1 MKKMFIVLSV
11 LFSVLAVPVSAV
23 ESPAPVVVPT
33 PVVTPT
39 TTPEVTPTP
48 TPVVASPTPVVASP
62 TPVVNSKPVV
72 IIDSYFDTR
81 VTNTTIVCIATD
93 KCVNTAKPSARVSD
107 AVNHGTAMA
116 EVARRN
122 NPNVPLVLLRSATVN
137 NKGAVAI
144 LNGND
149 FLAALKWVDANS
161 SNVSGVSFSYN
172 LSGNMSK
179 PGDCKLSPTGLVN
192 IKIVD
197 PAIRATVASLK
208 NKGIPVFVSTGND
221 SNRKP
226 VAYPACITDTVS
238 VSTFPIGNHDQNTDH
253 FGVLPE
259 GKWNYQSV
267 SFGSIPQTTSSATI
281 AVATQWQKGL
291 TVTDKI
297 VNVLQ

>member
-39 TTPEVTPTP
+39 TTPEVTPT
-48 TPVVASPTPVVASP
+48 PTPVVASP

-122 NPNVPLVLLRSATVN
+122 NPSVPLVLLRSANVDK
-137 NKGAVAI
+137 KGAVGI

-161 SNVSGVSFSYN
+161 SNVSAVSFSYG
-172 LSGNMSK
+172 LSGNMTK

-197 PAIRATVASLK
+197 PAIRSTVASLK

-238 VSTFPIGNHDQNTDH
+238 VSTFPVGNHDANTDY
-253 FGVLPE
+253 FGVLPT
-259 GKWNYQSV
+259 GKFNYGSV
-267 SFGSIPQTTSSATI
+267 LFGLIPQTTSSANV

-291 TVTDKI
+291 TVTDKL
-297 VNVLQ
+297 VLVSE

>member
-39 TTPEVTPTP
+39 TTPEVTPT
-48 TPVVASPTPVVASP
+48 PTPVVASP

-122 NPNVPLVLLRSATVN
+122 NPIVPLVLLRSANVDK
-137 NKGAVAI
+137 KGVVGI

-149 FLAALKWVDANS
+149 FLTALKWVDANS
-161 SNVSGVSFSYN
+161 STVSAVSFSYN

-179 PGDCKLSPTGLVN
+179 PGDCKLSPTGLVD
-192 IKIVD
+192 IYKAD
-197 PAIRATVASLK
+197 PAIRATIVNLK

-221 SNRKP
+221 SNKKP
-226 VAYPACITDTVS
+226 VNYPACITDAVS
-238 VSTFPIGNHDQNTDH
+238 VSTFPVGNYDKNTDY

-259 GKWNYQSV
+259 GKWNYQSA

-291 TVTDKI
+291 TVTDKM

>member
-11 LFSVLAVPVSAV
+11 LFSVLAVPVNAV
-23 ESPAPVVVPT
+23 ESPTPVVVPT
-33 PVVTPT
+33 PV
-39 TTPEVTPTP
+39 VTPTP
-48 TPVVASPTPVVASP
+48 TPVVASPTPVVVP
-62 TPVVNSKPVV
+62 TPVVTPTPTPAVNTKPIV

-81 VTNTTIVCIATD
+81 VANTTIVCIATD
-93 KCVNTAKPSARVSD
+93 KCVNTPKPSKRVSD
-107 AVNHGTAMA
+107 PVNHGMAMV

-122 NPNVPLVLLRSATVN
+122 NPEVPLVLLRSATVS
-137 NKGAVAI
+137 NKGAVGI

-161 SNVSGVSFSYN
+161 SNVSAVSFSYG
-172 LSGNMSK
+172 LSGNMTK
-179 PGDCKLSPTGLVN
+179 PGECKLSPTGLVN

-197 PAIRATVASLK
+197 PAIRSTVTSLK

-238 VSTFPIGNHDQNTDH
+238 VSTFPVGNHDKNTDY

-259 GKWNYQSV
+259 GKWNYTSTL
-267 SFGSIPQTTSSATI
+267 FGSIPQTTSSANI

-291 TVTDKI
+291 IVTDKI
-297 VNVLQ
+297 VKVTE

>member
-48 TPVVASPTPVVASP
+48 TPIVASP
-62 TPVVNSKPVV
+62 TPVVNGKPVV

-107 AVNHGTAMA
+107 PVNHGTAMA

-122 NPNVPLVLLRSATVN
+122 NPNVPLILLRSATVN

-161 SNVSGVSFSYN
+161 SNVSAVSFSYG
-172 LSGNMSK
+172 LSGNMTK
-179 PGDCKLSPTGLVN
+179 RGDCKLSPTGLVN

-197 PAIRATVASLK
+197 PAIRSTVASLK

-238 VSTFPIGNHDQNTDH
+238 VSTFPVGNHDANTDY

-259 GKWNYQSV
+259 GKFNYGSV
-267 SFGSIPQTTSSATI
+267 LFGLIPQTTSSANV
-281 AVATQWQKGL
+281 AVATQWQKGF

-297 VNVLQ
+297 VKVAE

>member
-11 LFSVLAVPVSAV
+11 LFSVLAVPVNAV

-39 TTPEVTPTP
+39 PTPIITPTP
-48 TPVVASPTPVVASP
+48 TPVVASPTPVVN
-62 TPVVNSKPVV
+62 TKPVV

-81 VTNTTIVCIATD
+81 VANTTIVCIATD

-107 AVNHGTAMA
+107 PVNHGMAMA

-122 NPNVPLVLLRSATVN
+122 NPNVPLVLLRSANVDK
-137 NKGAVAI
+137 KGAVGI

-149 FLAALKWVDANS
+149 FLAALKWADTNS
-161 SNVSGVSFSYN
+161 STISAVSFSYG
-172 LSGNMSK
+172 LSGNMTK
-179 PGDCKLSPTGLVN
+179 PGECKLSPTGLVN
-192 IKIVD
+192 ISVTD
-197 PAIRATVASLK
+197 PAIRSTVASLK

-221 SNRKP
+221 SNKKP

-238 VSTFPIGNHDQNTDH
+238 VSTFPVGNHDKNTDY

-259 GKWNYQSV
+259 GKWNYTSTL
-267 SFGSIPQTTSSATI
+267 FGLIPQTTSSANI

-291 TVTDKI
+291 TVTDKM

>member
-1 MKKMFIVLSV
+1 MKKMLVVLSV
-11 LFSVLAVPVSAV
+11 LFSVLSVPVSAV
-23 ESPAPVVVPT
+23 ESPAPVVVST

-39 TTPEVTPTP
+39 TTPEVIPT
-48 TPVVASPTPVVASP
+48 PTPVVASP
-62 TPVVNSKPVV
+62 TPVVNSKPIV

-93 KCVNTAKPSARVSD
+93 KCVNAAKPSARVSD

-122 NPNVPLVLLRSATVN
+122 NPEVPLVLLRSATVN
-137 NKGAVAI
+137 NKGAVGT

-161 SNVSGVSFSYN
+161 STVSAVSFSYN

-179 PGDCKLSPTGLVN
+179 PGECKLSPTGLVN
-192 IKIVD
+192 IKVVD
-197 PAIRATVASLK
+197 PQIRTTVASLK
-208 NKGIPVFVSTGND
+208 SKGIPVFISTGND

-226 VAYPACITDTVS
+226 VNYPACITDTVS
-238 VSTFPIGNHDQNTDH
+238 VSTFPVGNHDANTDY

-259 GKWNYQSV
+259 GKWNYQSA

-291 TVTDKI
+291 TVTDKR
-297 VNVLQ
+297 VLVSE

>member
-11 LFSVLAVPVSAV
+11 LFSVLAVPVNAV
-23 ESPAPVVVPT
+23 ESPTPVVVPT

-39 TTPEVTPTP
+39 PTPIVESPTPVVVPTPVVTPTP
-48 TPVVASPTPVVASP
+48 TPA
-62 TPVVNSKPVV
+62 VNTKPIV

-81 VTNTTIVCIATD
+81 VANTTIVCVATD
-93 KCVNTAKPSARVSD
+93 KCVNTPKPSKRVSD
-107 AVNHGTAMA
+107 PVNHGMAMA

-122 NPNVPLVLLRSATVN
+122 NPNVPLVLLRSANVDK
-137 NKGAVAI
+137 KGAIGI

-149 FLAALKWVDANS
+149 FLAALKWVDTNS
-161 SNVSGVSFSYN
+161 SNVSAVSFSYG
-172 LSGNMSK
+172 LSGNMTK
-179 PGDCKLSPTGLVN
+179 PGECKLSPTGLVN

-197 PAIRATVASLK
+197 PAIRSTVASLK

-238 VSTFPIGNHDQNTDH
+238 VSTFPVGNHDQNTDY
-253 FGVLPE
+253 FGVLPT
-259 GKWNYQSV
+259 GKFNYGSV
-267 SFGSIPQTTSSATI
+267 LFGLIPQTTSSANV

-291 TVTDKI
+291 TVTDKL
-297 VNVLQ
+297 VLVSE

>member
-1 MKKMFIVLSV
+1 MSMALSV
-11 LFSVLAVPVSAV
+11 LISVIAVPVNAV
-23 ESPAPVVVPT
+23 E
-33 PVVTPT
+33 
-39 TTPEVTPTP
+39 
-48 TPVVASPTPVVASP
+48 SPTPVVASSI
-62 TPVVNSKPVV
+62 PVVNTKPVV
-72 IIDSYFDTR
+72 IIDSYFDAR
-81 VTNTTIVCIATD
+81 IANTTIVCIATD

-107 AVNHGTAMA
+107 PVNHGTAMA

-122 NPNVPLVLLRSATVN
+122 NPNVPLILLRSATVN

-161 SNVSGVSFSYN
+161 SNVSAVSFSYG

-197 PAIRATVASLK
+197 PAIRSTVTSLK

-238 VSTFPIGNHDQNTDH
+238 VSTFPVGNYDKNTDY

-259 GKWNYQSV
+259 GKFNYLSV
-267 SFGSIPQTTSSATI
+267 LFGLIPQTTSSANV

-297 VNVLQ
+297 VKVTE

>member
-48 TPVVASPTPVVASP
+48 TPVVASPTPVV
-62 TPVVNSKPVV
+62 NSKPVV

-107 AVNHGTAMA
+107 PVNHGTAMA

-137 NKGAVAI
+137 NKGAVGI

-161 SNVSGVSFSYN
+161 SNVSAVSFSYG
-172 LSGNMSK
+172 LSGNMTK

-197 PAIRATVASLK
+197 PAIRSTVASLK

-238 VSTFPIGNHDQNTDH
+238 VSTFPIGNHDANTDY
-253 FGVLPE
+253 FGVLTE
-259 GKWNYQSV
+259 GKFNYLSV
-267 SFGSIPQTTSSATI
+267 LFGLIPQTTSSANV
-281 AVATQWQKGL
+281 AVATQWQKGF
-291 TVTDKI
+291 TVNDKI
-297 VNVLQ
+297 VKVAE

>member
-23 ESPAPVVVPT
+23 ESPTPVVVPT

-39 TTPEVTPTP
+39 PTPIVESPTPVVVPTPVVTPTP
-48 TPVVASPTPVVASP
+48 TPA
-62 TPVVNSKPVV
+62 VNTKPIV

-81 VTNTTIVCIATD
+81 IANTTIVCIATD
-93 KCVNTAKPSARVSD
+93 KCVNTAKPSTRVSD
-107 AVNHGTAMA
+107 PVNHGMAMV

-122 NPNVPLVLLRSATVN
+122 NPNVPLILVRSATVS
-137 NKGAVAI
+137 NKGAIGI

-149 FLAALKWVDANS
+149 FLAALKWVDTNS
-161 SNVSGVSFSYN
+161 STISAVSFSYG
-172 LSGNMSK
+172 LSGNMTK
-179 PGDCKLSPTGLVN
+179 PGECKLSPTGLVN

-197 PAIRATVASLK
+197 PAIRSTVASLK

-238 VSTFPIGNHDQNTDH
+238 VSTFPVGNHDANTDY
-253 FGVLPE
+253 FGVLPT
-259 GKWNYQSV
+259 GKFNYGSV
-267 SFGSIPQTTSSATI
+267 LFGLIPQTTSSANI

-291 TVTDKI
+291 TVTDKL
-297 VNVLQ
+297 VLVSE

>member
-23 ESPAPVVVPT
+23 ESPTPVVVPT

-39 TTPEVTPTP
+39 PTPAVESLTPVVVPTPVVTPTP
-48 TPVVASPTPVVASP
+48 TPA
-62 TPVVNSKPVV
+62 VNTKPIV

-81 VTNTTIVCIATD
+81 VANTTIVCVATD
-93 KCVNTAKPSARVSD
+93 KCVNTPKSSKKVSD
-107 AVNHGTAMA
+107 PVNHGMAMV

-122 NPNVPLVLLRSATVN
+122 NPDVPLILVRSATVS
-137 NKGAVAI
+137 NKGAIGI

-149 FLAALKWVDANS
+149 FLAALKWVDTNS
-161 SNVSGVSFSYN
+161 STISAVSFSYG
-172 LSGNMSK
+172 LSGNMTK
-179 PGDCKLSPTGLVN
+179 PGECKLSPTGLVN

-197 PAIRATVASLK
+197 PAIRSTVASLK

-238 VSTFPIGNHDQNTDH
+238 VSTFPVGNHDQNTDY
-253 FGVLPE
+253 FGVLPT
-259 GKWNYQSV
+259 GKFNYGSML
-267 SFGSIPQTTSSATI
+267 FGLIPQTTSSANV

-291 TVTDKI
+291 TVTDKM

>member
-39 TTPEVTPTP
+39 TTPEVTPT
-48 TPVVASPTPVVASP
+48 PTPVVASP

-122 NPNVPLVLLRSATVN
+122 NPEVPLVLLRSATVS
-137 NKGAVAI
+137 NKGAVGI

-161 SNVSGVSFSYN
+161 SNVSAVSFSYG
-172 LSGNMSK
+172 LSGNMTK
-179 PGDCKLSPTGLVN
+179 RGDCKLSPTGLVN

-238 VSTFPIGNHDQNTDH
+238 VSTFPIGNHDANTDH

>member
-39 TTPEVTPTP
+39 TTPEVTPT
-48 TPVVASPTPVVASP
+48 PTPVVASP

-161 SNVSGVSFSYN
+161 SNVSAVSFSYG
-172 LSGNMSK
+172 LSGNMAK

-197 PAIRATVASLK
+197 PAIRSTVTSLK

-259 GKWNYQSV
+259 GKWNYQSA

>member
-1 MKKMFIVLSV
+1 MKKKFIVLSV

-39 TTPEVTPTP
+39 PTPIVESPTPVVVPTPVVTPTP
-48 TPVVASPTPVVASP
+48 TPA
-62 TPVVNSKPVV
+62 VNTKPIV

-81 VTNTTIVCIATD
+81 VANATIVCIATD
-93 KCVNTAKPSARVSD
+93 KCVNTPKPSKRVSD
-107 AVNHGTAMA
+107 PVNHGMAMA

-122 NPNVPLVLLRSATVN
+122 NPNVPLVLLRSANVDK
-137 NKGAVAI
+137 KGAVGI

-161 SNVSGVSFSYN
+161 SNVSAVSFSYG
-172 LSGNMSK
+172 LSGNMTK

-192 IKIVD
+192 VKIVD

-238 VSTFPIGNHDQNTDH
+238 VSTFPVGNHDQNTDY
-253 FGVLPE
+253 FGVLPT
-259 GKWNYQSV
+259 GKFNYGSV
-267 SFGSIPQTTSSATI
+267 LFGLIPQTTSSANV

-291 TVTDKI
+291 TVTDKL
-297 VNVLQ
+297 VLVSE

>member
-48 TPVVASPTPVVASP
+48 TPVVASPA
-62 TPVVNSKPVV
+62 PVVNGKPVV

-122 NPNVPLVLLRSATVN
+122 NPEVPLVLLRSATVS
-137 NKGAVAI
+137 NKGAVGI

-161 SNVSGVSFSYN
+161 SNVSAVSFSYG
-172 LSGNMSK
+172 LSGNMTK
-179 PGDCKLSPTGLVN
+179 RGDCKLSPTGLVN

-197 PAIRATVASLK
+197 PAIRSTVASLK

-259 GKWNYQSV
+259 GKWNYQSA

-291 TVTDKI
+291 TVTDKM

>member
-11 LFSVLAVPVSAV
+11 LFSVLAVPANAV
-23 ESPAPVVVPT
+23 ESPTPVVVPT

-39 TTPEVTPTP
+39 PTP
-48 TPVVASPTPVVASP
+48 IVESPTPVVVP
-62 TPVVNSKPVV
+62 TPVVTPTPVNTKPII

-81 VTNTTIVCIATD
+81 VANTTIVCIATD
-93 KCVNTAKPSARVSD
+93 KCVNTPKPSKRVSD
-107 AVNHGTAMA
+107 PVNHGMAMV

-122 NPNVPLVLLRSATVN
+122 NPDVPLILVRSATVS
-137 NKGAVAI
+137 NKGAVGI

-161 SNVSGVSFSYN
+161 SNVSAVSFSYG
-172 LSGNMSK
+172 LSGNMKK

-192 IKIVD
+192 VKIVD

-238 VSTFPIGNHDQNTDH
+238 VSTFPVGNHDQNTDY
-253 FGVLPE
+253 FGVLPT
-259 GKWNYQSV
+259 GKFNYGSV
-267 SFGSIPQTTSSATI
+267 LFGLIPQTTSSANV

-291 TVTDKI
+291 IVTDKI
-297 VNVLQ
+297 VKVTE

>member
-1 MKKMFIVLSV
+1 MKSLIKMSMALSV

-23 ESPAPVVVPT
+23 ESPA
-33 PVVTPT
+33 
-39 TTPEVTPTP
+39 
-48 TPVVASPTPVVASP
+48 PVVASP

-81 VTNTTIVCIATD
+81 IANTTIVCIATD
-93 KCVNTAKPSARVSD
+93 KCVNTPKPSKRVSD
-107 AVNHGTAMA
+107 PVNHGMAMA

-122 NPNVPLVLLRSATVN
+122 NPDVPLILVRSATVS
-137 NKGAVAI
+137 NKGAIGI

-149 FLAALKWVDANS
+149 FLAALKWVDTNS
-161 SNVSGVSFSYN
+161 STISAVSFSYG
-172 LSGNMSK
+172 LSGNMTK
-179 PGDCKLSPTGLVN
+179 PGECKLSPTGLVN

-197 PAIRATVASLK
+197 PAIRSTVTSLK

-238 VSTFPIGNHDQNTDH
+238 VSTFPVGNHDKNTDY

-259 GKWNYQSV
+259 GKWNYTSTL
-267 SFGSIPQTTSSATI
+267 FGSIPQTTSSANI

-291 TVTDKI
+291 IVTDKI
-297 VNVLQ
+297 VKVTE

>member
-11 LFSVLAVPVSAV
+11 LFSVLAVPVNAV
-23 ESPAPVVVPT
+23 ESPTPVVVPT
-33 PVVTPT
+33 PV
-39 TTPEVTPTP
+39 VTPTP
-48 TPVVASPTPVVASP
+48 TPVVASPTPVVVP
-62 TPVVNSKPVV
+62 TPVVTPTPTPAVNTQPIV

-81 VTNTTIVCIATD
+81 VANTTIVCIATD
-93 KCVNTAKPSARVSD
+93 KCVNTPKPSKRVSD
-107 AVNHGTAMA
+107 PVNHGMAMV

-122 NPNVPLVLLRSATVN
+122 NPEVPLVLLRSATVS
-137 NKGAVAI
+137 NKGAVGI

-161 SNVSGVSFSYN
+161 SNVSAVSFSYG
-172 LSGNMSK
+172 LSGNMTK
-179 PGDCKLSPTGLVN
+179 PGECKLSPTGLVN

-197 PAIRATVASLK
+197 PAIRSTVANLK

-238 VSTFPIGNHDQNTDH
+238 VSTFPVGNHDQNTDY
-253 FGVLPE
+253 FGVLPT
-259 GKWNYQSV
+259 GKFNYGSV
-267 SFGSIPQTTSSATI
+267 LFGLIPQTTSSANV

-291 TVTDKI
+291 IVTDKI
-297 VNVLQ
+297 VKVTE